1 MPEHNYFILMG
12 MGGLFVVLGIAS
24 MFWGKGEEKSYYNA
38 LSSRPDAR
46 EFLEHEPEHPE
57 PGALKIGG
65 WIAIGL
71 GLLMLVMGGAFWLF
85 G

>member
-1 MPEHNYFILMG
+1 MPERDFFILMG
-12 MGGLFVVLGIAS
+12 MGGLFAILGIALII
-24 MFWGKGEEKSYYNA
+24 WGKGEETGYYDA
-38 LSSRPDAR
+38 LSTRSDVR

-65 WIAIGL
+65 WIAITI
-71 GLLMLVMGGAFWLF
+71 GLLMVGMGGAFRLW